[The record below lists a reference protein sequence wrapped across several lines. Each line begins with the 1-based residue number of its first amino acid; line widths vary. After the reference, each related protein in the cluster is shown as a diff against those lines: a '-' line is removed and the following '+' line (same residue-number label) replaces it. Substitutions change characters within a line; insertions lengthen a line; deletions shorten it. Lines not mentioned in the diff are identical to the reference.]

1 MNYKKIMNQ
10 EVTTILLSTCRGK
23 QKPEKKD

>member
-10 EVTTILLSTCRGK
+10 EVTTILLSTYRGK
-23 QKPEKKD
+23 QKTEKKD